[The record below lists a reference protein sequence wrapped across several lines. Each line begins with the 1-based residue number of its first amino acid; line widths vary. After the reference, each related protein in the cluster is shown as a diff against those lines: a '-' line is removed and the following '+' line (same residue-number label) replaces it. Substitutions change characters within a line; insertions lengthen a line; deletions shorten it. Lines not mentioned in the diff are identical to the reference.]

1 MNVCV
6 YCSSSDRVDPAY
18 FETAKALGRLLG
30 ERKNALVYGGGNT
43 GPMNA
48 LADAVK
54 ESGGRVLSVIPKIF
68 DERGLTYKDSDEVV
82 VTANLQERRITMIRD
97 SDVFLAL
104 PGGFG
109 TLEEIAENLTMRQL
123 GLHSRPLCLLDVNG
137 FWTPFL
143 AFLDKIVEGKFAKP
157 EHRAIVH
164 VAKSPE
170 EALEYLDRYAP
181 VDVPDKW
188 SD

>member
-6 YCSSSDRVDPAY
+6 YCSSSDRVDPVY
-18 FETAKALGRLLG
+18 FEAAKALGTLIG

-68 DERGLTYKDSDEVV
+68 DERGLTYKHSDEVV

-97 SDVFLAL
+97 SDVFMAL

-123 GLHSRPLCLLDVNG
+123 GLHSRPICLLDVNG

-143 AFLDKIVEGKFAKP
+143 AFLDQLVEGNFAKP
-157 EHRAIVH
+157 EHRDLIH
-164 VAKSPE
+164 VARTP
-170 EALEYLDRYAP
+170 ADAMAYVDRYAP

-188 SD
+188 TD